1 MKKIIMTNS
10 STIQG
15 EEIIECSALI
25 SAHVVA
31 GTNIF
36 SDFFASFTDVLGG
49 RSKTYKNQLESGFY
63 PDTIPAR
70 YTDSAGKSS

>member
-15 EEIIECSALI
+15 EEIIEYSALM

-36 SDFFASFTDVLGG
+36 SDFFASFTDVLGAIE
-49 RSKTYKNQLESGFY
+49 NL
-63 PDTIPAR
+63 
-70 YTDSAGKSS
+70 